1 LILAQIDKRPHHC
14 CSQSGGTTWLI
25 VAAVNVLPYSMGG
38 NIDEVNVIHLSSI
51 PFECVEP
58 PAYNHKD
65 RRQIW
70 ILYL

>member
-1 LILAQIDKRPHHC
+1 M
-14 CSQSGGTTWLI
+14 
-25 VAAVNVLPYSMGG
+25 VAAVSVLPYSMGG